1 MSIEDLINQRAAL
14 VAARSSGHLEVE
26 FNSGGTRHRMVY
38 RSLTDIIAA
47 IAAVDRDIAALSGT
61 RPRTF
66 LPVFKTGFE

>member
-1 MSIEDLINQRAAL
+1 MEELLAQRAAL

-26 FNSGGTRHRMVY
+26 FNSGGTRHRTVY
-38 RSLTDIIAA
+38 RSLADIIAA

-66 LPVFKTGFE
+66 HPTFKTGFE